1 MFDAVDH
8 SQHVDTW
15 MGRAGKDL
23 SQEQLLKCFQQAMTA
38 LWNRAHLTLGVVT
51 LTAIMDRVLYNA
63 SERFPPF
70 GSLKVEA
77 HGIDCQELLKR
88 GEVYDD
94 RKLRGGI
101 RFVVLEFLVVIGNL
115 TGELLTPSLHS
126 ELSKV
131 VAMNA
136 PLRGKRAEG
145 KS

>member
-1 MFDAVDH
+1 
-8 SQHVDTW
+8 
-15 MGRAGKDL
+15 
-23 SQEQLLKCFQQAMTA
+23 
-38 LWNRAHLTLGVVT
+38 
-51 LTAIMDRVLYNA
+51 
-63 SERFPPF
+63 
-70 GSLKVEA
+70 VEA

-88 GEVYDD
+88 GEVYNDK
-94 RKLRGGI
+94 KLQEAI

-131 VAMNA
+131 VAINA